1 MSTAADTSPPKAGSL
16 WLNLSPGERRAVIGL
31 TVALIIWYTLPLD
44 GSVFGFYWS
53 SWTKKDSY
61 YVHGPAVPLIS
72 GWFIWRKRQVL
83 ATMAPQANYWGILPI
98 AAATVLKVLGDITR
112 LYSIAGFTTPI
123 LVGGLVWLL
132 FGTKILRSVWFPI
145 AFLFFACPLFQSII
159 TRVSFPLQLWSSVI
173 GAKILDVMGEVQRVG
188 VQLTFNGEAVEVA
201 APCSGFRLTIT
212 MLMASVVFAYMIR
225 GDLWRKLIL
234 VAASM
239 PLALL
244 MNSLRV
250 VTLAATN
257 TWLGRDAM
265 EAIHEPSGWVFFGL
279 SCLVFWLGMRALG
292 CREYNEN
299 V

>member
-1 MSTAADTSPPKAGSL
+1 MSTAADRSLAREGSF
-16 WLNLSPGERRAVIGL
+16 WLRLSPGERLAVIGL
-31 TVALIIWYTLPLD
+31 AIALVIWYAIPLD
-44 GSVFGFYWS
+44 SSVFGFYGS

-72 GWFIWRKRQVL
+72 GWFIWRKREML
-83 ATMAPQANYWGILPI
+83 AQIAPQGNYWGLLPI
-98 AAATVLKVLGDITR
+98 GISAVLKVLGDITR
-112 LYSIAGFTTPI
+112 LYSIAGFTTPLLI
-123 LVGGLVWLL
+123 GGGVWLL
-132 FGTKILRSVWFPI
+132 FGSRFLKAVWFPI

-159 TRVSFPLQLWSSVI
+159 TQVSFPLQLWSSII
-173 GAKILDVMGEVQRVG
+173 GGKLLDILGDVQRVG
-188 VQLTFNGEAVEVA
+188 VQITFNGETVEVA

-212 MLMASVVFAYMIR
+212 MLMASVVFAYMIK
-225 GDLWRKLIL
+225 GDVIRKLVL
-234 VAASM
+234 VVASF

-265 EAIHEPSGWVFFGL
+265 DAIHEPSGWVFFGL